1 MAKVKRPTGPDAWV
15 EVDRRPEP
23 STNGTTAVVSSDDDR
38 PARVSIDLRKADR
51 DRLSDLAYER
61 RVSVRELVKGLIL
74 TELAEA
80 DRAR

>member
-1 MAKVKRPTGPDAWV
+1 
-15 EVDRRPEP
+15 
-23 STNGTTAVVSSDDDR
+23 
-38 PARVSIDLRKADR
+38 VSIDLRKADR